1 MIDKNSSIIR
11 RVLGIF
17 TALSVVIAGICLIS
31 ACLSI
36 YFGSGEYTRELV
48 KTTFKPIAAAVLI
61 CPLLALIGF
70 VSELFLPAFTEEK
83 SNADTLAP
91 LLKRLTATKCA
102 DSRVQKE
109 RTKRRT
115 AKAVVLSLMLAAA
128 AVFFIY
134 ALNARNYSLEDIN
147 GSVIRA
153 VYLLI
158 PCLVLC
164 FSSAIIVEILNEKSI
179 KREIELLKAAE
190 KKESAEAEKAKK
202 SIAPAIR
209 FTVLIIALALLVYG
223 YVIGG
228 TADVLTKA
236 VNICT
241 ECIGLG

>member
-1 MIDKNSSIIR
+1 MIDKNATIIR

-17 TALSVVIAGICLIS
+17 TAISVVIAGICLIS

-36 YFGSGEYTRELV
+36 YFESGEYTRELV
-48 KTTFKPIAAAVLI
+48 NGTFAPIAAAVLL

-70 VSELFLPAFTEEK
+70 IAELFLPAFTEEK
-83 SNADTLAP
+83 PKADALIPT
-91 LLKRLTATKCA
+91 LKRLSAAKCA
-102 DSRVQKE
+102 DSRVQRE
-109 RTKRRT
+109 RAKRRT
-115 AKAVVLSLMLAAA
+115 GKAILLSVLLVAA
-128 AVFFIY
+128 AVFCIY
-134 ALNARNYSLEDIN
+134 ALNARNYSLENIN
-147 GSVIRA
+147 GSVIKA
-153 VYLLI
+153 MYLLI
-158 PCLVLC
+158 PCFVLC

-190 KKESAEAEKAKK
+190 KKEAPEPEKAKK

-209 FTVLIIALALLVYG
+209 FSILIIALALLVYG